1 MEEAKHTL
9 KVSNVNTQA
18 GRKQEQDP
26 SAQPHR
32 GCPAPGTGAGTAGA
46 GSWLD
51 LLSGK
56 KRERAEKTE
65 KKQNENRKQGNRN
78 RKRE

>member
-1 MEEAKHTL
+1 MEEAKHAL

-26 SAQPHR
+26 SAQPHW
-32 GCPAPGTGAGTAGA
+32 GCPDLGIGAGAAGA

-51 LLSGK
+51 LLSGE
-56 KRERAEKTE
+56 KRT
-65 KKQNENRKQGNRN
+65 G
-78 RKRE
+78 